1 MTSTLKSGPFTCQAV
16 TLNALI
22 PYAPHQHV
30 LPSPPP
36 QTPFIFLHPHSPLM
50 TSLPVLLKTKGKKKK
65 KQREFIPPPYSLT
78 SIYTAVL
85 LLFLKHSRANLYLL
99 DLLLV
104 TWEHCSTACSSR
116 LSVFCNLLKMPINIQ
131 THYFL
136 ILKKKKVTHLLTLF
150 PLSAFT
156 PFQSY
161 LYTLS
166 VLFFSLL
173 NLLRWNLHSHCTII
187 KTFPSS
193 HTPWDFAPPTPESAQ
208 PEYPGPPF
216 TLSPGLSPLL
226 LKAANLAD
234 PPLALALPP
243 GTSSFPPTVLT
254 PPQHP
259 GQSPS
264 ASFFSS
270 LATLAPLGLSRIIKL
285 DLNANNLQTH
295 VSNSQ
300 LGISVWMAH
309 SLHSNPKI

>member
-1 MTSTLKSGPFTCQAV
+1 MGEKHAPCWLVPHLKFMTSTLKSGPFTCQAV

-136 ILKKKKVTHLLTLF
+136 ILKKKKRSHICWPSFPCRLLPHFRATC
-150 PLSAFT
+150 
-156 PFQSY
+156 
-161 LYTLS
+161 TLS
-166 VLFFSLL
+166 
-173 NLLRWNLHSHCTII
+173 
-187 KTFPSS
+187 
-193 HTPWDFAPPTPESAQ
+193 Q
-208 PEYPGPPF
+208 
-216 TLSPGLSPLL
+216 
-226 LKAANLAD
+226 
-234 PPLALALPP
+234 
-243 GTSSFPPTVLT
+243 
-254 PPQHP
+254 
-259 GQSPS
+259 
-264 ASFFSS
+264 FFSS
-270 LATLAPLGLSRIIKL
+270 AFLIC
-285 DLNANNLQTH
+285 
-295 VSNSQ
+295 
-300 LGISVWMAH
+300 
-309 SLHSNPKI
+309 